1 MTAERDLTELAASI
15 AVRAGELART
25 RRAEGVQIA
34 ATKSAVAD
42 IVTHADREV
51 ELLIRGLLADARPND
66 GFLGEESGAERG
78 TSGVT
83 WVVDPIDGTVNY
95 AYGIP
100 AYAVSIA
107 AVEGEPEPQQ
117 WTELAAAVC
126 NPAAGEL
133 FTATRGGGAWLGER
147 RLRVNTESPAGLLVA
162 TGFAYDPA
170 RHAEQFATL
179 ARVMPIARD
188 IRRIGAASL
197 DLAFVAAGRLDAYFE
212 QGLWPWDHA
221 AGALLVREA
230 GGKVGGRAGAAA
242 GRELTVAAAP
252 AAFDE
257 LLRRIE
263 HA

>member
-1 MTAERDLTELAASI
+1 MSAERDLTELAASI
-15 AVRAGELART
+15 AQRAGELART

-34 ATKSAVAD
+34 ARKSAVAD

-51 ELLIRGLLADARPND
+51 ELLIRGLLADARPDD

-78 TSGVT
+78 TSGIT

-126 NPAAGEL
+126 NPVAGEL
-133 FTATRGGGAWLGER
+133 FTATRGGGAWLGAQ
-147 RLRVNTESPAGLLVA
+147 RLHVNTESPAGLLVA

-179 ARVMPIARD
+179 ARVMPLARD

-230 GGKVGGRAGAAA
+230 GGKIGGHAGAAP

-252 AAFDE
+252 AVFDE

-263 HA
+263 NA